1 MVKECKKISERLKS
15 GLSKLRYS
23 PSITVD
29 IWTDAG
35 MLHSYLGF
43 ISAIIIFRITYLG
56 TTIHFIYDKN
66 GSLSLGNAFLGLN
79 LLEIKT
85 GSTIKKAVE
94 EKLGEYGILLSDL
107 SKTVKDGGTNIIA
120 AFDTPY
126 MSINMILKIEVKF

>member
-35 MLHSYLGF
+35 
-43 ISAIIIFRITYLG
+43 
-56 TTIHFIYDKN
+56 
-66 GSLSLGNAFLGLN
+66 
-79 LLEIKT
+79 
-85 GSTIKKAVE
+85 TIKKAVE
-94 EKLGEYGILLSDL
+94 EKLGEYGILLSDVF
-107 SKTVKDGGTNIIA
+107 KTVTDGGTNIIA

-126 MSINMILKIEVKF
+126 MSINMVLKIEVKF